1 MNYQLFSKLL
11 LHWDRH
17 QNDRS
22 MPWKGEKNP
31 YKIWVSE
38 IILQQT
44 RVQQGEKYYRAL
56 LKKYP
61 DIAALANAN
70 ESELYKI
77 WQGLGYYSRCK
88 NMLQTAKM
96 IVNDYNGIFPH
107 SYDDILK
114 LKGIGPYTAAA
125 IAAFA
130 FDLPYAVVDGNV
142 IRILSRYFGIESPYQ
157 SAKEKKQ
164 FELLAQKLLPKKQ
177 SASYNQAIMDLGA
190 TICKPQSPLCES
202 CPFAKKCYAYIHGR
216 ISELPAK
223 KSKIILKDRYFH
235 FFIFENKQSIFIQ
248 QRNEKDIWQHL
259 YSPYR
264 IEKQKI
270 NLTEYP
276 FLQGL
281 KYSKIPERY
290 TQKLSH
296 QKIHGFF
303 YRMEVN
309 NLDCIQDL
317 QLIKIPKARLST
329 YAFPK
334 MIISFFEKNNYL

>member
-1 MNYQLFSKLL
+1 MFSKLL
-11 LHWDRH
+11 LQWDRS

-61 DIAALANAN
+61 DIQALANAK

-88 NMLQTAKM
+88 NMLQTAQI
-96 IVNDYNGIFPH
+96 IVNVFHGSFPTT
-107 SYDDILK
+107 YEDIIK

-125 IAAFA
+125 IASFA

-157 SAKEKKQ
+157 TSKEKKQ
-164 FELLAQKLLPKKQ
+164 FELLAQKLLPQKQ
-177 SASYNQAIMDLGA
+177 SADYNQAIMDLGA
-190 TICKPQSPLCES
+190 TICKPQNPLCEN
-202 CPFAKKCYAYIHGR
+202 CPFTKNCYAYINGR
-216 ISELPAK
+216 ISELPVK
-223 KSKIILKDRYFH
+223 KSKIVLKDRYFH

-248 QRNEKDIWQHL
+248 HRTEKDIWQHL
-259 YSPYR
+259 YSPYL
-264 IEKQKI
+264 IEKKNI
-270 NLTEYP
+270 SLKDYP
-276 FLQGL
+276 FLQGHQYKKNPDL
-281 KYSKIPERY
+281 F
-290 TQKLSH
+290 TQKLTH

-303 YRMEVN
+303 YRIEIN
-309 NLDCIQDL
+309 NLEAIQEL
-317 QLIKIPKARLST
+317 QLIKIPKAKLSA
-329 YAFPK
+329 YSFPK
-334 MIISFFEKNNYL
+334 MIISKKKKNNYL